1 MCGKILYFTFNSDV
15 FSIVL
20 KKFFFDI
27 DKISLFNA

>member
-20 KKFFFDI
+20 KNFFDI